1 MSSAKPQS
9 SLEGSRLAIPAGA
22 PAGALIVVYVL
33 LSIANSLLTTQVPRR
48 LLVVV
53 GVLLLVYESFGFRS
67 HGYEQYFLYVLG
79 AWVTAALTLNGM
91 LFGEWVQESV
101 YVPGNIGVALALC
114 RGHLSSRASL
124 VILYGAALYFAYR
137 LLTVSSPADIHHIL
151 VTGSANG
158 ISGLMVILAGLYY
171 AIARAEGGPIR
182 LLPAMVCLLVSA
194 LTLGR
199 AGMAAGGVLL
209 AGVGIEDLRRERS
222 GGRRAA
228 KTVVYAATVVALAL
242 LVIPRLEAISFIFE
256 RFSEFGLGSDARDRI
271 WGAYGAS
278 LEGLS
283 TLTGHGREEIFA
295 GFTNVHNSY
304 ILWHKSMG
312 VMAIPLYLLAALA
325 LARALVRDWV
335 LFVILSALMLRAVF
349 DELMLPFRLF
359 DFLFFYLVC
368 TALVTVPAGKRR
380 YPLAR
385 PAEA

>member
-1 MSSAKPQS
+1 MS
-9 SLEGSRLAIPAGA
+9 
-22 PAGALIVVYVL
+22 
-33 LSIANSLLTTQVPRR
+33 QVPRR
-48 LLVVV
+48 LLVAV
-53 GVLLLVYESFGFRS
+53 GVLLLVYESVGFRS
-67 HGYEQYFLYVLG
+67 LRYEQYFLYVLG
-79 AWVTAALTLNGM
+79 AWVAAALTLNGM

-114 RGHLSSRASL
+114 RGHLSSRACL

-137 LLTVSSPADIHHIL
+137 LLTVSSPGDIHHIL

-158 ISGLMVILAGLYY
+158 ISGLMIILAGLYY
-171 AIARAEGGPIR
+171 AVAEANGAPIR
-182 LLPAMVCLLVSA
+182 LLPAIVCLLVSA

-199 AGMAAGGVLL
+199 SGMGAAAVLL
-209 AGVGIEDLRRERS
+209 AGMAVEDQRRERS

-228 KTVVYAATVVALAL
+228 KVAVYIGAALVLAM

-271 WGAYGAS
+271 WKAYGTS

-283 TLTGHGREEIFA
+283 TLVGHGREELFA
-295 GFTNVHNSY
+295 GFINVHNSY

-325 LARALVRDWV
+325 LGRALLRSWV
-335 LFVILSALMLRAVF
+335 LFVILSALLLRAFF
-349 DELMLPFRLF
+349 DELILPFRLY
-359 DFLFFYLVC
+359 DFLFLYLVC
-368 TALVTVPAGKRR
+368 TALITLPARKQS